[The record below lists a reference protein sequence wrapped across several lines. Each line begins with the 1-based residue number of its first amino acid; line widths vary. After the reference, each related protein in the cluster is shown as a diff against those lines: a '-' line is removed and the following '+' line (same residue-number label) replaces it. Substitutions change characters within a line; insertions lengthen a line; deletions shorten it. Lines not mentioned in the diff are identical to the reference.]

1 MGSWDVALPP
11 LTRKFMRW
19 KTFCVV
25 HPNSGTRRWILIN
38 WICTQIKSN
47 IYIVRIL
54 QVRWANSSAKRSSS
68 YRWMNESLGDGPA
81 RRRRR
86 GRMRRRGRGR
96 RRPAMPATRW
106 LPPRN
111 PATPPQKKLPRPPAP
126 SSLSLAFPPLDSF
139 FFSFSVCARVAMRE
153 ERIAAS
159 CACGE
164 EKRGGGGGSHASV
177 CRLFLPGLGRFGAH
191 LTVTNRGRWT
201 ASRQQIVRGQLGS
214 TWRPIALFR
223 AHCQRHKTESCPNDR
238 IWPKVEFIPKWIT
251 LRRTVSYQITNNK
264 II

>member
-1 MGSWDVALPP
+1 
-11 LTRKFMRW
+11 
-19 KTFCVV
+19 
-25 HPNSGTRRWILIN
+25 
-38 WICTQIKSN
+38 
-47 IYIVRIL
+47 
-54 QVRWANSSAKRSSS
+54 
-68 YRWMNESLGDGPA
+68 
-81 RRRRR
+81 
-86 GRMRRRGRGR
+86 
-96 RRPAMPATRW
+96 
-106 LPPRN
+106 
-111 PATPPQKKLPRPPAP
+111 
-126 SSLSLAFPPLDSF
+126 
-139 FFSFSVCARVAMRE
+139 MRE

-177 CRLFLPGLGRFGAH
+177 CRLSLPGLGRFGAH